1 MAALA
6 ATARPGGAQVSAHN
20 AKALMRGL
28 APLGVDL
35 ANLQLDTSV
44 AAYLVDPAGDQ
55 YLLEQLAARYAGI
68 APAPP
73 GTTAAGQ
80 LDLSGSAD
88 PAQLAAERAA
98 AVARLVALCRRPWSR
113 GACRCSTTKSSGH
126 W

>member
-1 MAALA
+1 MASLLG
-6 ATARPGGAQVSAHN
+6 PGGVAVSAHN

-28 APLGVDL
+28 AALGVDL

-68 APAPP
+68 ALAPP

-80 LDLSGSAD
+80 LDLSGSAEPD
-88 PAQLAAERAA
+88 AAGSRTRRRRWPPRRAF
-98 AVARLVALCRRPWSR
+98 VGGARLEGFVEAL
-113 GACRCSTTKSSGH
+113 
-126 W
+126 